1 MNIILLSPNDH
12 WLDDH
17 SVLLLDERAI
27 HICEVLKSNVGDRLR
42 VGLRDG
48 LQGYGVLKSIQAGTV
63 HLTVD
68 LNAPPPPRHHFDLIL
83 ALPRPKMLRRI
94 FRAVAEF
101 GVNDLYLINSAR
113 VEKSYWQSP
122 LLKPDQID
130 YALIAG
136 MERSRDTVAPRVH
149 LCPRFRPFVEDQLT
163 QICAGRPC
171 WIADMDAPVALSDCS
186 ATPAVVMIGPEG
198 GFVPFEIDLSKKI
211 IAHPAHLG
219 QRVLS
224 VDTALTTALA
234 QALPGTNAA

>member
-1 MNIILLSPNDH
+1 MLLRDQ
-12 WLDDH
+12 
-17 SVLLLDERAI
+17 RAI
-27 HICEVLKSNVGDRLR
+27 HICDVLKSTVGDHLR

-48 LQGYGVLKSIQAGTV
+48 LQGQGEVTSIQDGAV
-63 HLTVD
+63 LLSVELHD
-68 LNAPPPPRHHFDLIL
+68 SPPPRHRFDLVL

-101 GVNDLYLINSAR
+101 GVQNLYLINSAR

-122 LLKPDQID
+122 LLQVDAIDQ
-130 YALIAG
+130 ALVTG
-136 MERSRDTVAPRVH
+136 MERSRDTIAPRVH

-198 GFVPFEIDLSKKI
+198 GFVPFEIQLAETT
-211 IAHPAHLG
+211 IAQRINLG
-219 QRVLS
+219 SRILS
-224 VDTALTTALA
+224 VDTALTTVLA
-234 QALPGTNAA
+234 QALPGSNEL